1 MYNLGGDFCRG
12 QAVNKQKI
20 SDVQDEVAIRLW
32 DGDETV
38 SEVILDE
45 YAPSIMKS
53 LGYRYHL
60 FSTEDLEDIVCEA
73 IKRLWAK
80 RERYDDSQGSIK
92 ALLYRIADNVAKD
105 ILKSGWQKLQGEREH
120 CADVPLEKL
129 AIVYPDEDEDEVSED
144 YDSPFNVDLREI
156 VKSLPEVQQKIIWAF
171 ASAQEGEINAGII
184 GKELG
189 YTAVTIRVYHKRA
202 KDKIRA
208 EMKKRGHD
216 IVNIRS

>member
-1 MYNLGGDFCRG
+1 ME
-12 QAVNKQKI
+12 KQKI

-32 DGDETV
+32 DGDEAV

-53 LGYRYHL
+53 LGYRYPS

-80 RERYDDSQGSIK
+80 RQEYNDSKGYVKVI
-92 ALLYRIADNVAKD
+92 LYRIAYNVAKD
-105 ILKSGWQKLQGEREH
+105 ILKSGWQKLQEKKEY
-120 CADVPLEKL
+120 CDSKTLEEL
-129 AIVYPDEDEDEVSED
+129 AIVYTDAEEDKISKD

-171 ASAQEGEINAGII
+171 AEAPEGEIKAAII

-189 YTAVTIRVYHKRA
+189 YPAVTIRVYLKRA
-202 KDKIRA
+202 KEKICS
-208 EMKKRGHD
+208 EMKRKGYD
-216 IVNIRS
+216 IVNMRS